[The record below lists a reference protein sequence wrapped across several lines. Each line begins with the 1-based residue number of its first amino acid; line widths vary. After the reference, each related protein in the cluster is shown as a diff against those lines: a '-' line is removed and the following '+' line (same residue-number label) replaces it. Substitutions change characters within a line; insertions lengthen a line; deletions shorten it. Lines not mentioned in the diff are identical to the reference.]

1 MDASRYSCQIALPG
15 FGEQAHSNLLQK
27 ARVLIVGAGGLG
39 CPAAQYLAATG
50 IGTLGI
56 ADYDQCISMSNLH
69 RQILYTPADAGQK
82 ESGSSR

>member
-1 MDASRYSCQIALPG
+1 MDLSRYSCQVALPG
-15 FGEQAHSNLLQK
+15 FGEQAQVLLQK

-56 ADYDQCISMSNLH
+56 ADNDVISISTGKYCIPLRM
-69 RQILYTPADAGQK
+69 PG
-82 ESGSSR
+82 